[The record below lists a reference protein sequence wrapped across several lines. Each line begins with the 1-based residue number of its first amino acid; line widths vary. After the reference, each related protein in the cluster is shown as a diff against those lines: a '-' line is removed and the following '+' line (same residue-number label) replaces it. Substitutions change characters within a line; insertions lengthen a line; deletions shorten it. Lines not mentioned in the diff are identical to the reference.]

1 MVLYTS
7 VVKGFAPVLHHQII
21 TQSANIVHQI
31 QMPAEPNQLIR
42 GSLKQSEKFWLH
54 ESSYRYFHNSQFLVS
69 DLSMD
74 TGAGNIAINQCI
86 YILAVY
92 YHKKITKNWAFAQRC
107 IQNPD
112 KHLRWGFLRKFL
124 RTLNR

>member
-1 MVLYTS
+1 MVLHTS
-7 VVKGFAPVLHHQII
+7 VAKGFAPVLHHQII

-31 QMPAEPNQLIR
+31 QMPAETNQLIR

-54 ESSYRYFHNSQFLVS
+54 KPSYRYSHNSRFLVS

-86 YILAVY
+86 YIFAVY
-92 YHKKITKNWAFAQRC
+92 
-107 IQNPD
+107 
-112 KHLRWGFLRKFL
+112 
-124 RTLNR
+124 